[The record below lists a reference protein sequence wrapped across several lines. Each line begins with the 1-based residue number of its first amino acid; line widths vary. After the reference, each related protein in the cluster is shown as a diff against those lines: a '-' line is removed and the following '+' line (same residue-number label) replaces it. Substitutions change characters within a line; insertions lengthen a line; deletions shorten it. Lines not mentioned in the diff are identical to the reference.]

1 MISVFLQHR
10 RQRDNTMSQQQQSE
24 MYNDYKSNLNSV
36 GNTAMALKNRDKLS
50 KSEQAIQN
58 YAAQRANA
66 MDKYIN
72 NDNARLKNVLD
83 DAGMNPVTAAKD
95 FVDNQIDF
103 VKTGG
108 VFGKHG
114 QEFASNLIEG
124 AKEKYNDLM
133 DNIKA
138 APGVIKD
145 AVAKE
150 IQDAPITDMAK
161 KAAEGM
167 KNGAEKI
174 KDLSDKGE
182 LGDAIK
188 SLPGQAKDKIKDL
201 PGMAKEGLQNTVGS
215 AKEGIG
221 KLKSSSADTLNKI
234 KSKGVKGNLNDLAKL
249 NLNSFKKGASLAGD
263 LGLPGTDAVGATMD
277 AAKNMKSAGKAA
289 KAVMKGANPAAAV
302 AMVAKDFFMDLVK
315 DPKKA
320 LRKILV
326 CCGCICAACFQVIG
340 ILLLPII
347 MLLAMFFSFL
357 SNDSSKHDGPRAAD
371 SWIYKYGHADYKDIL
386 KDKVSADKENTYIV
400 SHNASLQEGKKE
412 EDRLAEDSDEMKE
425 TADYTDEVIYMYKEA
440 STESEK
446 TVLPFRYGEAV
457 VAHVEEGESKPSE
470 VNGFLPIEIEESDTG
485 RGPEDYM
492 NQEGDGLDNPNLNQ
506 VVKNVYY
513 IEKRFVYKQERPDVR
528 MEYTMRDEYQV
539 MSMAL
544 RKALLRKQSESLE
557 EGNKQIDKEAKNYE
571 EDITEGDIV
580 NGDKYKLVDASIV
593 RDENGNIIE
602 DLSEVTDP
610 ERDTYDAAGSR
621 AALSASASSQAVMS
635 QDVATILSG
644 YAASKADSL
653 PEEGYYEML
662 DKTMSKYLEDSLSLE
677 DEGLEET
684 KMSRP
689 LSEKKTVPY
698 QVMKLDGISGKII
711 ARYNANTMRGMGLT
725 RYKPITASNFFLH
738 PKSKKGGYNAKSY
751 SDVYLKQDLQKGS
764 GRAYVESETGTYV
777 FLSVREYREIF
788 DATFQEARSKAESFD
803 NVGKMEDIT
812 VVGDDKTDVSYDY
825 TQFRSMLSITP
836 LDANK
841 IVWEF
846 FDKDE
851 DGYYPMVHDSEISVK
866 DVDGND
872 VDIPSIPDEEWESK
886 LATVRKLPYYQQQLC
901 YIFDNDETTMKEL
914 GYIQGDNPLAGYA
927 NEPKYI
933 YYKIVK
939 GEPRNDLERMTQG
952 DFKGNIGDEDVGEIE
967 VDNDIVTNWRRE
979 VVENYSTSKTENS
992 AGIEATQSKL
1002 LWFIP
1007 TGYKQEYRRS
1017 SEPEMITKERLDEN
1031 GEYIRKFS
1039 QGSGIAGQGGFIAA
1053 GDAVVPVQGWQNKIT
1068 SKFGPRW
1075 EEFHYGLDIGVPV
1088 GTSIYAVMDGT
1099 VIDVKHKGRN
1109 HGAGKLVILKHDNGL
1124 TTKYF
1129 HLSEPLVKKGDSVL
1143 AGQEIA
1149 KSGNTGRTT
1158 GPHLHFQ
1165 IELNGKA
1172 FDPLPWLKSQTTVS
1186 TGGINDDVKVG
1197 EDDEDK
1203 TEDTTDT
1210 STETDNT
1217 TDTANPDGSP
1227 EENQDIDE
1235 KANREQVVSSVGNK
1249 MDYWYDNIMQLFD
1262 DEDALNVN
1270 TNGGQAVVDVAMSYL
1285 GNAGGV
1291 YFKNAYK
1298 GTPGD
1303 TTTQE
1308 LTPGN
1313 TFNWCA
1319 AFVSVVMKEAGYPGY
1334 TGHGGMIYPG
1344 TSNTTSK
1351 EEALAPWSFGCDT
1364 FAQFAREKG
1373 QLQPGDGSYKPKPG
1387 DLILYKN
1394 TRQGSSEFG
1403 HIGIVVSSDDKGVQT
1418 VEGNTTGPGAGTS
1431 VENGDWKGCV
1441 NTHQNIRYSNDIS
1454 FINVPYPDNASMENV
1469 LAGYAAT
1476 AIGGS
1481 DSRVDSYGR
1490 IGLGLWHG
1498 EKARH
1503 LLNEI
1508 KNVHNSEV
1516 EAIIAESQFGAELT
1530 SYIDGTAEMTKEI
1543 MPLVSKIIRLP
1554 QSKRIQDKMMKD
1566 RITEIDK
1573 EGDKLYSDSWGKLD
1587 SRSKAYIIIMQ
1598 VAMDAYGEPNWLSSD
1613 GTNKIITGGAE
1624 KEANIDTYIADLSD
1638 FIKDIAKKK
1647 QKSYLEYVDWE
1658 AIASVNDV
1666 TDWKEFYSGLE
1677 SVLNKT
1683 TISVKAIPDKDL
1695 SFGLGNGKKWV
1706 LPPGLGKTKSFMGN
1720 HKLTAEGTEQF
1731 RLKKFT
1737 TTGEHGLGMI
1747 DGRITVAMYAGAKGH
1762 PKGYGEI
1769 GDMIDIQLST
1779 GQILHCVIGDAKAI
1793 EHDQRAGD
1801 KTNIKYGVHHDGSIV
1816 EFILNTQVAGEY
1828 PPRPWPS
1835 FTTIFPGE
1843 VRVIVN
1849 NGPIGK

>member
-1 MISVFLQHR
+1 
-10 RQRDNTMSQQQQSE
+10 MSQEQQGA
-24 MYNDYKSNLNSV
+24 MYNDYKSNMNSMA
-36 GNTAMALKNRDKLS
+36 NTAMTLKNRDKLN
-50 KSEQAIQN
+50 KGEQSIQN
-58 YAAQRANA
+58 YALERANA

-95 FVDNQIDF
+95 FINNQVDF

-145 AVAKE
+145 AVSKE

-174 KDLSDKGE
+174 KDLADKGE

-188 SLPGQAKDKIKDL
+188 SLPGQAKDKIKEL
-201 PGMAKEGLQNTVGS
+201 PGMAKEGLQNTVGA
-215 AKEGIG
+215 AKDGVG
-221 KLKSSSADTLNKI
+221 KLKLSSKEALNKI
-234 KSKGVKGNLNDLAKL
+234 KSKGIKGNLNDLA
-249 NLNSFKKGASLAGD
+249 NLNINAFKKGASLAGD
-263 LGLPGTDAVGATMD
+263 LNLPGTNAVGAAMD
-277 AAKNMKSAGKAA
+277 AAKNMKSAGKAVR
-289 KAVMKGANPAAAV
+289 AVMKGANPAAAV
-302 AMVAKDFFMDLVK
+302 AMVAKDFFIDLAK

-320 LRKILV
+320 ARKIAV
-326 CCGCICAACFQVIG
+326 CCGCICAACFQVIA
-340 ILLLPII
+340 IVLLPII

-357 SNDSSKHDGPRAAD
+357 SNDSSKHDGPRAVD

-400 SHNASLQEGKKE
+400 SHNASLQEGKE
-412 EDRLAEDSDEMKE
+412 EKDRLAEDSDEMKE
-425 TADYTDEVIYMYKEA
+425 TADYTNEVIYMYREA

-446 TVLPFRYGEAV
+446 TALPFRYGEAV

-485 RGPEDYM
+485 RGPEEYM

-557 EGNKQIDKEAKNYE
+557 AGNKKIDEEAKKYE
-571 EDITEGDIV
+571 ADITEGDIV

-593 RDENGNIIE
+593 RDADGKIIE
-602 DLSEVTDP
+602 DLSEVTTP

-621 AALSASASSQAVMS
+621 SALSASASSQAVMS

-653 PEEGYYEML
+653 PEEGYYKML
-662 DKTMSKYLEDSLSLE
+662 DKTMAKYLEGSLSLE
-677 DEGLEET
+677 DGGLEET
-684 KMSRP
+684 QMSRP

-698 QVMKLDGISGKII
+698 QVMKLDGVSGKIK
-711 ARYNANTMRGMGLT
+711 ATYNDSTMRGMGLT
-725 RYKPITASNFFLH
+725 RYKAVAALNFFLH
-738 PKSKKGGYNAKSY
+738 PDSKHGGYSAKSY
-751 SDVYLKQDLQKGS
+751 SGVYLKQDLQKGS
-764 GRAYVESETGTYV
+764 GRAYVESETGDYV

-788 DATFQEARSKAESFD
+788 DATFQEARSKAKSYD
-803 NVGKMEDIT
+803 KVGKMEDIT
-812 VVGDDKTDVSYDY
+812 VVGDDKKDVSYDY

-841 IVWEF
+841 VVWEF

-851 DGYYPMVHDSEISVK
+851 DGYYPMVHNSEISVK
-866 DVDGND
+866 DVDGKD
-872 VDIPSIPDEEWESK
+872 VDIPSIPDEEWENK

-901 YIFDNDETTMKEL
+901 YIFNNDETEMTKL

-927 NEPKYI
+927 NEPDYI

-952 DFKGNIGDEDVGEIE
+952 ELKGAIGDEDVGEIQ

-979 VVENYSTSKTENS
+979 VVENYSTNKTHNS
-992 AGIEATQSKL
+992 AGIEANQSKF

-1007 TGYKQEYRRS
+1007 TGYEQEYRRS

-1053 GDAVVPVQGWQNKIT
+1053 GDAVVPIKGWENKVT
-1068 SKFGPRW
+1068 SGYGPRW
-1075 EEFHYGLDIGVPV
+1075 GRVHEGVDIGVPI
-1088 GTSIYAVMDGT
+1088 GTSVYVVMDGRVSKT
-1099 VIDVKHKGRN
+1099 VHEGYN
-1109 HGAGKLVILKHDNGL
+1109 YGAGTAVTVEHDNGL

-1129 HLSEPLVKKGDSVL
+1129 HLSQILVRTGDTVK

-1149 KSGNTGRTT
+1149 KSGNTGRST

-1165 IELNGKA
+1165 IEYNHKS
-1172 FDPLPWLKSQTTVS
+1172 FDPVPWLKSQTTIS
-1186 TGGINDDVKVG
+1186 TGGVNEDVKVG
-1197 EDDEDK
+1197 DDEDK
-1203 TEDTTDT
+1203 TDDSENENTEDTKSPDSNTGDT
-1210 STETDNT
+1210 TS
-1217 TDTANPDGSP
+1217 PDSN
-1227 EENQDIDE
+1227 EEEGPGMDD
-1235 KANREQVVSSVGNK
+1235 KADREQVISSVGNK

-1262 DEDALNVN
+1262 DEDAPNVN
-1270 TNGGQAVVDVAMSYL
+1270 TNGGQAVVDVALSYL

-1351 EEALAPWSFGCDT
+1351 DEALAPWSFGCDV

-1394 TRQGSSEFG
+1394 KRQGSSEFG
-1403 HIGIVVSSDDKGVQT
+1403 HIGIVVSSDDKGVET
-1418 VEGNTTGPGAGTS
+1418 VEGNTSGPGAGTS

-1454 FINVPYPDNASMENV
+1454 FINVPYPDNGSMENV
-1469 LAGYAAT
+1469 LAGYATT

-1481 DSRVDSYGR
+1481 ATRVDSYGR

-1498 EKARH
+1498 EKARC

-1516 EAIIAESQFGAELT
+1516 EAIIAESQFGTELT
-1530 SYIDGTAEMTKEI
+1530 NYMNGTAEMSKEI
-1543 MPLVSKIIRLP
+1543 MPLVSKIIKLP

-1587 SRSKAYIIIMQ
+1587 SRSKAYIMIIQ
-1598 VAMDAYGEPNWLSSD
+1598 VAMDAYGEPNWLSSE
-1613 GTNKIITGGAE
+1613 GTNKIITGGTA

-1638 FIKDIAKKK
+1638 FIKDVAKKK
-1647 QKSYLEYVDWE
+1647 QNSYLEYVDWE
-1658 AIASVNDV
+1658 SIASVKDV
-1666 TDWKEFYSGLE
+1666 TDWKEFYKELE
-1677 SVLNKT
+1677 SILNKT

-1737 TTGEHGLGMI
+1737 VTGEHELGMI
-1747 DGRITVAMYAGAKGH
+1747 DGRITVAMYAGAKGR

-1816 EFILNTQVAGEY
+1816 EFILNTQVRGGY